1 MALDFIITLAL
12 AIGILAIAAGLTA
25 RSRRARPAVA
35 GLGLAMI
42 PVGLYLTGLTTLIIN
57 GVRSIIDW
65 LMRTPWT
72 DAISWGIGL
81 LVGGIVLLVI
91 AGFLPREAK
100 PRPVHPDARATA
112 PAKQASTAP
121 GQRPVAPPAKPG
133 PAPATAKSKAAAD
146 PEDAEIEELLRKRG
160 IM

>member
-1 MALDFIITLAL
+1 MALDFIITVAL

-35 GLGLAMI
+35 GVGFAMI
-42 PVGLYLTGLTTLIIN
+42 PVGLYLTGVTSLIIN
-57 GVRSIIDW
+57 GVRSIVDW

-72 DAISWGIGL
+72 DAIAWGIGL
-81 LVGGIVLLVI
+81 LVGGVVLVVI
-91 AGFLPREAK
+91 AGFLSGQAK
-100 PRPVHPDARATA
+100 PRQAHPEARATT
-112 PAKQASTAP
+112 PAKQAAAAP
-121 GQRPVAPPAKPG
+121 GTRPVAPPAKTG
-133 PAPATAKSKAAAD
+133 PAPAKPKAVD